1 MRLRSGGPLRRAV
14 RFAARWTLL
23 WAWCLLAPRAAQAH
37 PIEAR
42 KGTLNLLDRA
52 AYLVVSLPVSALD
65 NVDDDGDGALSPAE
79 LEAHAGAIR
88 AQVIAGVQLLGPDG
102 ALPLHLLMLDETPPE
117 DSPGRASRHVVA
129 MGWFDLG
136 GASAAQAPDGPALR
150 EGLRMRFRLFG
161 KDSAQR
167 ELNLTITRQQDV
179 QWVRFTPERPE
190 HRVLPSS
197 VTLLAD
203 YARIGAE
210 HVLQGPDHLLFLL
223 VVLATGWGW
232 RTLLAALSCFTA
244 GHALTL
250 ALCVWAGWSVPAGVV
265 EPAIAATIVG
275 MVAFDLWSRRQA
287 RAGATA
293 QRLALVFLCAL
304 VHGLGFAGALTELT
318 RWPAGSAQ
326 MAGALI
332 GFNLGIEAAQIAVAL
347 LAGAA
352 VQVLRAVVGQGAHR
366 WASNAASATALVAG
380 TWWFLERLGLQ
391 P

>member
-1 MRLRSGGPLRRAV
+1 
-14 RFAARWTLL
+14 
-23 WAWCLLAPRAAQAH
+23 
-37 PIEAR
+37 
-42 KGTLNLLDRA
+42 
-52 AYLVVSLPVSALD
+52 
-65 NVDDDGDGALSPAE
+65 
-79 LEAHAGAIR
+79 
-88 AQVIAGVQLLGPDG
+88 
-102 ALPLHLLMLDETPPE
+102 
-117 DSPGRASRHVVA
+117 
-129 MGWFDLG
+129 
-136 GASAAQAPDGPALR
+136 
-150 EGLRMRFRLFG
+150 
-161 KDSAQR
+161 
-167 ELNLTITRQQDV
+167 
-179 QWVRFTPERPE
+179 
-190 HRVLPSS
+190 
-197 VTLLAD
+197 
-203 YARIGAE
+203 
-210 HVLQGPDHLLFLL
+210 

-250 ALCVWAGWSVPAGVV
+250 ALGVWAGWSAPAGVV

-318 RWPAGSAQ
+318 HWPAGSAQ

-366 WASNAASATALVAG
+366 WASSAASATALVAG
-380 TWWFLERLGLQ
+380 TWWLAERLVLQ
-391 P
+391 A